1 MSPRRCAISSLFDDH
16 SSTGARPR
24 GPDTRQ
30 AVAASRSAVATVI
43 ARRRCHSPCMS
54 AELPKITTHG
64 FQRQCSV
71 CCGRRRQRSQV
82 PRPFPW
88 RYVSCGSV
96 LALDGRMACL
106 VERNGGI
113 SPTSSRRSLQ
123 GEKSPCRACDGC
135 AGCSALG
142 IGSCAD
148 GRLRARVKL
157 IMRCCVDPQLPGKYG
172 CGRHPAAQRNVA
184 LQRECVLL
192 HFSRQGR
199 HGPGARRLWRGVN
212 VIAVAGSVDAT
223 PIRAWPHICGLFLG
237 EGSDRHSEE
246 V

>member
-1 MSPRRCAISSLFDDH
+1 M
-16 SSTGARPR
+16 
-24 GPDTRQ
+24 
-30 AVAASRSAVATVI
+30 
-43 ARRRCHSPCMS
+43 
-54 AELPKITTHG
+54 
-64 FQRQCSV
+64 

-96 LALDGRMACL
+96 LAPDGCMACL
-106 VERNGGI
+106 VERWDLADI
-113 SPTSSRRSLQ
+113 LATVLAWREVPMQSLRRLRRLL
-123 GEKSPCRACDGC
+123 CTRYW
-135 AGCSALG
+135 
-142 IGSCAD
+142 CAD

-212 VIAVAGSVDAT
+212 VIAVAGSVNAT

-237 EGSDRHSEE
+237 EGSDRRSVE

>member
-1 MSPRRCAISSLFDDH
+1 
-16 SSTGARPR
+16 
-24 GPDTRQ
+24 
-30 AVAASRSAVATVI
+30 
-43 ARRRCHSPCMS
+43 
-54 AELPKITTHG
+54 
-64 FQRQCSV
+64 
-71 CCGRRRQRSQV
+71 
-82 PRPFPW
+82 
-88 RYVSCGSV
+88 
-96 LALDGRMACL
+96 MACL

-212 VIAVAGSVDAT
+212 VIAVAGSVNAT
-223 PIRAWPHICGLFLG
+223 PIRAWPHICGCSWVKEATGILRRFEKEGQRNGGKLIVLQALGSCHCRGEKCCRPCPVLFPRSCYWWG
-237 EGSDRHSEE
+237 FE
-246 V
+246 VGCYYNNIFSCAWPHIRLDAPTSCLAPRT

>member
-1 MSPRRCAISSLFDDH
+1 MF
-16 SSTGARPR
+16 
-24 GPDTRQ
+24 
-30 AVAASRSAVATVI
+30 
-43 ARRRCHSPCMS
+43 
-54 AELPKITTHG
+54 
-64 FQRQCSV
+64 
-71 CCGRRRQRSQV
+71 
-82 PRPFPW
+82 
-88 RYVSCGSV
+88 SV
-96 LALDGRMACL
+96 LWETQAAKPSPPPLPLAVCFLWFSAC
-106 VERNGGI
+106 
-113 SPTSSRRSLQ
+113 SSRLDLPDVLAW
-123 GEKSPCRACDGC
+123 GEVPCRACDGC

-212 VIAVAGSVDAT
+212 VIAVAGSVNAT

>member
-1 MSPRRCAISSLFDDH
+1 M
-16 SSTGARPR
+16 
-24 GPDTRQ
+24 
-30 AVAASRSAVATVI
+30 
-43 ARRRCHSPCMS
+43 
-54 AELPKITTHG
+54 
-64 FQRQCSV
+64 QRQCSV

-106 VERNGGI
+106 VERWDLAGI
-113 SPTSSRRSLQ
+113 LATMGRSPPAEL
-123 GEKSPCRACDGC
+123 ADGC
-135 AGCSALG
+135 AGCSELG

-212 VIAVAGSVDAT
+212 VIAVAGSVNAT